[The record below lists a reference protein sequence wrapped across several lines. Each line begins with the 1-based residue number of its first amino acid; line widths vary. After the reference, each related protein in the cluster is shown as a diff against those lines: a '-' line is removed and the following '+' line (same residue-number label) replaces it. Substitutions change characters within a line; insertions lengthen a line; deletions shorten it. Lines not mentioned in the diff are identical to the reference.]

1 MDSSPPDVIREV
13 LSHRVKRPVDDPTLT
28 PAAVMLL
35 LYSKDGNYC
44 VLLNKRSEE
53 VEYHKGEISFP
64 GGAQDPED
72 KDFLE
77 TALRETEE
85 EMGID
90 RADITILG
98 ELDDVA
104 TTSRFHVNV
113 FVGSIGY
120 PYKFKPSAVEIA
132 EVLEVPI
139 DSLLDPANLRV
150 ETRWQDGK
158 PVTSYAY
165 AYDEHVIFGATARI
179 LHQFL
184 ELLSDG
190 LSQEE
195 HRVDYSSSDRN

>member
-1 MDSSPPDVIREV
+1 MVSSPPDVIQEV
-13 LSHRVKRPVDDPTLT
+13 LSHRVKRLVDDPTLT

-35 LYSKDGNYC
+35 LYSKDGDYC
-44 VLLNKRSEE
+44 ILLNKRSEE

-72 KDFLE
+72 SDFLE

-90 RADITILG
+90 RADVTILG
-98 ELDDVA
+98 ELDEVA
-104 TTSRFHVNV
+104 TRSRFHVTV
-113 FVGSIGY
+113 YVGSIGY

-139 DSLLDPANLRV
+139 HSLLDPANLRV
-150 ETRWQDGK
+150 ETRWEDGK

-165 AYDEHVIFGATARI
+165 AHKGHVIFGATARI

-190 LSQEE
+190 VNEADGLSKEE
-195 HRVDYSSSDRN
+195 H